1 MALGRGLQRI
11 PADPERPGMDS
22 EDLFR
27 LGQLISRR
35 MTITCPKCRT
45 VIQPTAE
52 GGSLRIGSSPDL
64 GVLDPRQEGKPRLL
78 FRCTHCL
85 QVAGFVQGDTWT
97 VEETDDLEE
106 RSRWNHLEIET
117 EAGDGNGDGL
127 GFGLELNPGRE
138 DH

>member
-35 MTITCPKCRT
+35 ITITCPKCRN

-64 GVLDPRQEGKPRLL
+64 GVLDPRQAGKPRLL
-78 FRCTHCL
+78 LRCTHCL

-117 EAGDGNGDGL
+117 GPGFGNGDVL
-127 GFGLELNPGRE
+127 GFASDSRSEAE
-138 DH
+138 E